1 MSDPTTSRPRP
12 KPRPRLPSS
21 KQPSDSL
28 ASVPIDSDDLFVV
41 NRGRTKET
49 WRKLEALN
57 KDTSRHSSDA
67 ESHDGGESISPRKRQ
82 KTDGAP
88 RWKRD
93 QQALQMLSVESSDSD
108 GSDSDSDIEI
118 IDRTTRKGKGKGVAL
133 PSKGERCSK
142 SRSITPPP
150 EVPAAVLENA
160 RNLIRRAVE
169 LKRASSP
176 TVYEDDFDASTDTI
190 VLDPELERIAEA
202 VKAQSIRNLKTGEG
216 EKLSVKV
223 KWQKHPLSP
232 AEPELVLSYK
242 IPRDESFRNLFDSV
256 ARDIRIHVSI
266 LVLTHKNKR
275 LFASATP
282 DALGLWGEAEF
293 VGCHSGTYE
302 YLQKEA
308 RDKRQTPSP
317 AKERPPH
324 HPVSENTNFINI
336 LSDDED
342 SDDEAFSNQLN
353 NQPDTQPSSPRKS
366 SPPQPQASQESEAE
380 SDDGGK
386 FKLVLRSDKS
396 AKDIALIVRPTTKCG
411 SIVKAYIKKIGLTDL
426 YPHIFDE
433 NGSAS
438 APAAPPTTTRG
449 RGGRGRGGRGRGR
462 GRGKAKVQ
470 AETPNVPLS
479 DPRITVDGDRMEND
493 AEIGDADLED
503 GDMVDVVGL

>member
-1 MSDPTTSRPRP
+1 MNTRMNRLGIFLIQLRGISGFTSAYSYLPT
-12 KPRPRLPSS
+12 K
-21 KQPSDSL
+21 
-28 ASVPIDSDDLFVV
+28 
-41 NRGRTKET
+41 
-49 WRKLEALN
+49 
-57 KDTSRHSSDA
+57 
-67 ESHDGGESISPRKRQ
+67 ISGYLHLQRQ
-82 KTDGAP
+82 T
-88 RWKRD
+88 
-93 QQALQMLSVESSDSD
+93 LSV
-108 GSDSDSDIEI
+108 
-118 IDRTTRKGKGKGVAL
+118 
-133 PSKGERCSK
+133 
-142 SRSITPPP
+142 
-150 EVPAAVLENA
+150 
-160 RNLIRRAVE
+160 
-169 LKRASSP
+169 
-176 TVYEDDFDASTDTI
+176 Y
-190 VLDPELERIAEA
+190 
-202 VKAQSIRNLKTGEG
+202 G
-216 EKLSVKV
+216 EKQS
-223 KWQKHPLSP
+223 
-232 AEPELVLSYK
+232 LVSSSFLWHVLVIYIS
-242 IPRDESFRNLFDSV
+242 IP
-256 ARDIRIHVSI
+256 
-266 LVLTHKNKR
+266 
-275 LFASATP
+275 
-282 DALGLWGEAEF
+282 

-317 AKERPPH
+317 AKERPSH
-324 HPVSENTNFINI
+324 HSVSENTNFINI
-336 LSDDED
+336 PSDDED
-342 SDDEAFSNQLN
+342 SDDEAFSNQLD

-396 AKDIALIVRPTTKCG
+396 AKDITLIVRPTTKCG
-411 SIVKAYIKKIGLTDL
+411 SIVKAYIKKIGLTDQ